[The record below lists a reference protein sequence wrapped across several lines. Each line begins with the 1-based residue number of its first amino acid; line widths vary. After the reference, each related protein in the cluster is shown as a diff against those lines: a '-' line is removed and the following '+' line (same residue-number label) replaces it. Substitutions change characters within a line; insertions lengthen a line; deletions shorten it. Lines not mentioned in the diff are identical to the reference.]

1 MKVII
6 YVDYSSSKFIEDFKI
21 SNKLLEKHQ
30 VLLVINNEQLFSSL
44 EYYDLLL
51 IGNSI
56 KNISAFDQNIPII
69 DINIPC
75 FAPIAAIIEAIVYPK
90 QNPLYPIIP

>member
-69 DINIPC
+69 DIKGLS
-75 FAPIAAIIEAIVYPK
+75 FDQIENLLDK
-90 QNPLYPIIP
+90 KMSWNKSRHFL

>member
-51 IGNSI
+51 IGN
-56 KNISAFDQNIPII
+56 KTF
-69 DINIPC
+69 
-75 FAPIAAIIEAIVYPK
+75 EIVPSS
-90 QNPLYPIIP
+90 L

>member
-56 KNISAFDQNIPII
+56 KNISAFDPNIPII
-69 DINIPC
+69 DIKGMS
-75 FAPIAAIIEAIVYPK
+75 FDQIENLIDK
-90 QNPLYPIIP
+90 KMS